1 MGLPRYLVEKREAYL
16 RSLPRGALLC
26 DALCAGA
33 DYGTLVFD
41 VLNKTKLNGEV
52 PPWRHVLLCFIRARW
67 TYLEFRQY
75 RKHCADNLD
84 RVSAELYIGLEQVPP
99 ARLLAELRAVP
110 VPIYFLERLRQL
122 NLEREERDRTE
133 AKLVSQIEELR
144 NKVYL
149 SRRFPSRLRYIIF
162 ERDKYRC
169 QICLR
174 ERDKLLS
181 LGLHLEVDHIL
192 PFVDGGKTTYSNG
205 ITLCNECNTAKHHAK
220 DYLRSSSQLIS
231 TRKT

>member
-16 RSLPRGALLC
+16 RSLPRGAFLC
-26 DALCAGA
+26 DAVCAGA
-33 DYGTLVFD
+33 DYGPLVFD
-41 VLNKTKLNGEV
+41 VLNKTKPNGKA

-75 RKHCADNLD
+75 RKNCVDNMNH
-84 RVSAELYIGLEQVPP
+84 VSAELYTGLEQLSPV
-99 ARLLAELRAVP
+99 RHLAELRSVS

-133 AKLVSQIEELR
+133 AKLAAQIEELR
-144 NKVYL
+144 SKVYL

-162 ERDKYRC
+162 ERDKYCC
-169 QICLR
+169 QTCLR
-174 ERDKLLS
+174 GRDKLLS

-192 PFVDGGKTTYSNG
+192 SFVDGGKTTYNNG
-205 ITLCNECNTAKHHAK
+205 RTLCNECNMAKHHAK
-220 DYLRSSSQLIS
+220 AYLRSSTELANI
-231 TRKT
+231 RKT